1 VAGLC
6 PAEGSVVRR
15 VVNSCT
21 TQKVNEMTT
30 SPKIVERTAQP
41 YVAIK
46 SLVSREEIGPVTG
59 KLFGE
64 VFGWLGRHGLAPA
77 GAPFFRYGAVD
88 MEQGLEIEFG
98 VPTAM
103 PVAGD
108 NRVLADVL
116 PAGRYAS
123 LIHRG
128 PYEQLYDANG
138 TFGKWIEEQGLK
150 VDVRRTPEGDKFGCR
165 LEVYLTDPAVEKD
178 PQKWETEV
186 AFKLAS

>member
-1 VAGLC
+1 
-6 PAEGSVVRR
+6 
-15 VVNSCT
+15 
-21 TQKVNEMTT
+21 MTT
-30 SPKIVERTAQP
+30 SPKIVERAAQP

-46 SLVSREEIGPVTG
+46 LLVSWEEIGPVTG

-98 VPTAM
+98 VPTAK

-108 NRVLADVL
+108 HRVLADVL

-123 LIHRG
+123 LIHQG

-138 TFGKWIEEQGLK
+138 ALGKWIEEQGLK
-150 VDVRRTPEGDKFGCR
+150 GGC
-165 LEVYLTDPAVEKD
+165 ETDPGG
-178 PQKWETEV
+178 
-186 AFKLAS
+186 